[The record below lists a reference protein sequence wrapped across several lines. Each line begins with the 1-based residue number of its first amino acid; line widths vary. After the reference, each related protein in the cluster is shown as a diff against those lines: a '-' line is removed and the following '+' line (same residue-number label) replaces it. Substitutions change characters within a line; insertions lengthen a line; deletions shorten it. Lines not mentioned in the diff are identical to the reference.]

1 MFTILK
7 FEYFDLTFHILW
19 EYQSFLLNSRSQYE
33 LEFFQNTLVVHLA
46 FCLSKTSLK
55 CQTEWNRTSIK
66 NLQPQRNKYCIC
78 RFIGVKSFE
87 KVKYSTWAENTLEIQ
102 L

>member
-1 MFTILK
+1 MKSYIDQ
-7 FEYFDLTFHILW
+7 E
-19 EYQSFLLNSRSQYE
+19 S
-33 LEFFQNTLVVHLA
+33 
-46 FCLSKTSLK
+46 
-55 CQTEWNRTSIK
+55 
-66 NLQPQRNKYCIC
+66 QPQRNKYCIC